1 MQFHNSS
8 VILLCKSNSREEWI
22 TILNIPKKALVLA
35 LLAAVCLMAFSSC
48 STDDGLILSNV
59 TAGGVDIGGRTPEEA
74 KILIQRQTDLTFP
87 YEDMVIELPDEVLRL
102 SPGDTGVTLDVD
114 AMVAD
119 AFNYGRSGTKEE
131 NKAIREAA
139 ETTELV
145 LELGDY
151 LTLDTDY
158 IQSRLDA
165 YLTAHSSEFAESS
178 VTVEG
183 ETPALDGENFNA
195 ETPCQ
200 TITVYTGNPGMVL
213 DMTGVYEMILEAYGR
228 NEFLV
233 KAEIPREETLPTPV
247 DLTELHQQTLVAPV
261 DASINKDGKI
271 NPETYGYEFDLAAAT
286 TLIGEAPY
294 GETITITYQYVEP
307 EWTAAKLESA
317 TNTGSGSDSGSGS
330 SSQGKLFQDVLASY
344 KTSHTSD
351 SNRNTNLK
359 LACKAINGMVLMPGE
374 QFSYN
379 AALGERT
386 AAKGYKA
393 AGAYV
398 NGQTVATIGGGICQ
412 VSSTL
417 YYCTLIADLKIDTR
431 LPHGYVSSYMP
442 MGMDATVSWGGPH
455 FRFTNNT
462 GYPMKIEAWVSGG
475 YVHVKLLGT
484 NTKDYKVKM
493 EYEVLG
499 KTEYKT
505 EYKVMTSKEAK
516 EAGYYDGQVIQ
527 TPYTGY
533 KVKTYK
539 LKYDLNGKLI
549 SRTYEATSNYKSRDK
564 IIVKIDNAQKPTEAP
579 TVKPTEKPTQAPTE
593 KPTEKPT
600 QAPTEKPTAPPTE
613 APTQAPTTPP
623 TEAPTQAPTTPPTE
637 TPPQAPTTPP
647 TEAPAPE
654 DTDNDIGLANL
665 TDASESDE
673 AVIPTETS
681 TEDEG

>member
-1 MQFHNSS
+1 MQFPISS
-8 VILLCKSNSREEWI
+8 AILLCKSNLREEWI
-22 TILNIPKKALVLA
+22 TILNIRKKALVLA
-35 LLAAVCLMAFSSC
+35 LLVAVCLMAFSSC

-59 TAGGVDIGGRTPEEA
+59 TAGGVDIGGKTPEEA
-74 KILIQRQTDLTFP
+74 KTLIQRQTDLTFP
-87 YEDMVIELPDEVLRL
+87 YEDMVVELPGETLRL
-102 SPGDTGVTLDVD
+102 SPADTGVVLDVD

-139 ETTELV
+139 ATTQLV
-145 LELGDY
+145 LELEDY

-158 IQSRLDA
+158 IQSRLDE
-165 YLTAHSSEFAESS
+165 YFTAHSSEFAESS

-183 ETPALDGENFNA
+183 EMPALDAKNFNA

-200 TITVYTGNPGMVL
+200 TITVFMGNPGMVL
-213 DMTGVYEMILEAYGR
+213 NMDGVYEMIIEAYGR

-233 KAEIPREETLPTPV
+233 KAEIPMEETLPAPI
-247 DLTELHQQTLVAPV
+247 DLTELHQQTLVEAV

-271 NPETYGYEFDLAAAT
+271 NPETYGYGFDLAEAEA
-286 TLIGEAPY
+286 LIGEAAY
-294 GETITITYQYVEP
+294 GDTITITYRYTEP
-307 EWTAAKLESA
+307 EWTSKKLEES
-317 TNTGSGSDSGSGS
+317 TSSGSGSGS
-330 SSQGKLFQDVLASY
+330 SGSSNGKLFQDVLASY

-417 YYCTLIADLKIDTR
+417 YYCTLIADLQIDTR
-431 LPHGYVSSYMP
+431 LAHGYVSSYMP

-462 GYPMKIEAWVSGG
+462 GYPMKIEAYVSGG

-484 NTKDYKVKM
+484 NTKNYKVKM

-499 KTEYKT
+499 KTDYKT
-505 EYKVMTSKEAK
+505 EYKTMTSKEAK

-549 SRTYEATSNYKSRDK
+549 SRTYEATSNYKSRNK
-564 IIVKIDNAQKPTEAP
+564 IIVKIENAQKPTEAP
-579 TVKPTEKPTQAPTE
+579 TVKPTEKPTEAPTVKPTE
-593 KPTEKPT
+593 KPTEAPT
-600 QAPTEKPTAPPTE
+600 VKPTEKPTEAPTVKPTEKPTE
-613 APTQAPTTPP
+613 APTTPP
-623 TEAPTQAPTTPPTE
+623 ATE
-637 TPPQAPTTPP
+637 TP
-647 TEAPAPE
+647 TEAPAAQELPE
-654 DTDNDIGLANL
+654 T
-665 TDASESDE
+665 TE
-673 AVIPTETS
+673 ATEF
-681 TEDEG
+681 TEAAA